1 MYRQR
6 RRSSPL
12 AAAGCL
18 PGRPSVRGIG
28 ILLAACWLVATPLGA
43 RGQDAALAPYTT
55 SNAGTLLADARL
67 HAALQRLASLQE
79 GAMLDGLAAAGVRIE
94 VGAVPA
100 DDWAASF
107 LTEGRIVV
115 NPDVLGADPRAIAAL
130 IAHEAT
136 HMHHWAD
143 GTYSR
148 LVTEFGRREGCAR
161 EETEGALVE
170 QRVWSALV
178 GDADVLTDHPYVQQL
193 LQEQALAR
201 DAPDAFRLLIAAHV
215 AHCWQE

>member
-1 MYRQR
+1 
-6 RRSSPL
+6 
-12 AAAGCL
+12 
-18 PGRPSVRGIG
+18 VRGIA
-28 ILLAACWLVATPLGA
+28 IVLSVCWCVATPLGA
-43 RGQDAALAPYTT
+43 RGQDASLAPYHTA
-55 SNAGTLLADARL
+55 NAGTLLADGRL
-67 HAALQRLASLQE
+67 HEALDRLASLPE
-79 GAMLDGLAAAGVRIE
+79 GAVLDALAAAGVRIE

-107 LTEGRIVV
+107 LAEGRIVV

-143 GTYSR
+143 GTYPG
-148 LVTEFGRREGCAR
+148 LVAEFGREEGCAR

-170 QRVWSALV
+170 QRVWSALI
-178 GDADVLTDHPYVQQL
+178 GDDDVPADHPYVQQL

-201 DAPDAFRLLIAAHV
+201 DAPDAFRELIEAHV